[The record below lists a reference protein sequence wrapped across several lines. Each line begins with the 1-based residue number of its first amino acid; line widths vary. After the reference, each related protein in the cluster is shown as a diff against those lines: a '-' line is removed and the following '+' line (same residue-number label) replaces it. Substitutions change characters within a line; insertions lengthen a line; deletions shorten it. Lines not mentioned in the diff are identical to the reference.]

1 MENLIYLINVLDH
14 DRRYL
19 ANIVKQKSD
28 VFKSKRS
35 KKKPPS
41 LIGNLSQ
48 KITKVS
54 LNLNREIIGGPK

>member
-19 ANIVKQKSD
+19 ANVIKEKSF
-28 VFKSKRS
+28 VFKNKRS

-41 LIGNLSQ
+41 LIGKLDQ